1 METRKL
7 TEAAI
12 MSSLFIVCS
21 IFAVTT
27 GLLYSL
33 YIDIIV
39 PIFIAIIY
47 LRCDKKYTILAMIT
61 CLVIIGLM
69 IGNIGSAIWM
79 SQSMLIGIMCGYI
92 IPKKT
97 KFLDDVLCI
106 SIFTCFIMI
115 LIDIC
120 FENLIGFS
128 FIKDT
133 KEMIKPLN
141 LGKSFEDVLFYI
153 MLAVLPLGTVIMT
166 YIGTLFIGDRLKCL
180 KGMGKEKI
188 YILKNIRK
196 YGSYIFCSINLI
208 YICLIY
214 LLLMQIK
221 DFMNIE
227 INQVYIL
234 TISETIKYIMYYFII
249 RDAYAYIR
257 IYTYQKTKSILMLN
271 LMGIVF
277 LSSLVV
283 NFNISFWIIAILG
296 FIYIPRKFKLSS

>member
-1 METRKL
+1 
-7 TEAAI
+7 
-12 MSSLFIVCS
+12 
-21 IFAVTT
+21 
-27 GLLYSL
+27 
-33 YIDIIV
+33 
-39 PIFIAIIY
+39 
-47 LRCDKKYTILAMIT
+47 
-61 CLVIIGLM
+61 
-69 IGNIGSAIWM
+69 
-79 SQSMLIGIMCGYI
+79 
-92 IPKKT
+92 
-97 KFLDDVLCI
+97 
-106 SIFTCFIMI
+106 
-115 LIDIC
+115 
-120 FENLIGFS
+120 
-128 FIKDT
+128 
-133 KEMIKPLN
+133 
-141 LGKSFEDVLFYI
+141 
-153 MLAVLPLGTVIMT
+153 
-166 YIGTLFIGDRLKCL
+166 
-180 KGMGKEKI
+180 
-188 YILKNIRK
+188 
-196 YGSYIFCSINLI
+196 NLI

>member
-61 CLVIIGLM
+61 CLVIIGLV

-227 INQVYIL
+227 IN
-234 TISETIKYIMYYFII
+234 
-249 RDAYAYIR
+249 
-257 IYTYQKTKSILMLN
+257 
-271 LMGIVF
+271 
-277 LSSLVV
+277 
-283 NFNISFWIIAILG
+283 
-296 FIYIPRKFKLSS
+296 